1 MAASAL
7 NIRVEYNAL
16 RMLIANIPLAAVG
29 SLGCALVLYLQI
41 GTYLEHSAALQFWL
55 AALAS
60 VSSIRVWL
68 VKLFRRAPRHGIL
81 DIKRWWYTI
90 FGIEGVLGILWGSL
104 PFIQP
109 GLQISTFALYLL
121 IIAGLSAGAAVTF
134 SVYFSV
140 VAAFIIPSQGLAS
153 WYLFYFKQD
162 FDPAWMAV
170 VWLYGALMLT
180 LAYILNKN
188 LIRTITSENDKRTL
202 IVRLK
207 WINRKIQREM
217 NLHRRTSAALQISK
231 DRYESVTKEYGS
243 VLENMPIGVVKMD
256 AELRITYLNLAM
268 EKMIGVPD
276 GSHSTAIGEL
286 LYTMPTVR
294 AAKLD
299 QQVQNLLHKKS
310 FALTSEYV
318 STYNKKLY
326 VSVKGIPII
335 KENVLTGALAI
346 VQDISEQVGIENAL
360 RLAKDEAESASRAK
374 SIFLTNMSHE
384 LRTPLHGILG
394 MVDVLEFAVQKSDLR
409 ENLNVIR
416 SSGLVLL
423 DTVNRLLDISR
434 IESGNFPLV
443 FETCN
448 LHEEIENIVELHRKV
463 VLAKGLSFDLVIQA
477 EVPNRVTVDM
487 YRLRHILQ
495 NLLNNA
501 YKFTAQGGIS
511 VLLSANDLGGKVYAV
526 NFSVKDTGIG
536 ISELDQKRLFDPFV
550 QLENG
555 TTRRYQGVGLGST
568 IAREMVRQ
576 MGGELHVLSTQGQG
590 STFHFTLN
598 LRAAEFESPSKAAS
612 GAALPVSSAVTT
624 KVLVVDDNE
633 VNRMI
638 AVKLLEKE
646 GCEVD
651 AVASGLAAISHAR
664 DRIYDLVFMDIDMP
678 EMDGIETAKH
688 LREGGNKSLPIIA
701 MTAHTLAGDRE
712 RLLEAGMDDY
722 VAKPFDRK
730 IFANIVKKFKDNPH
744 STQYRSAK

>member
-1 MAASAL
+1 
-7 NIRVEYNAL
+7 
-16 RMLIANIPLAAVG
+16 
-29 SLGCALVLYLQI
+29 
-41 GTYLEHSAALQFWL
+41 
-55 AALAS
+55 
-60 VSSIRVWL
+60 
-68 VKLFRRAPRHGIL
+68 
-81 DIKRWWYTI
+81 
-90 FGIEGVLGILWGSL
+90 
-104 PFIQP
+104 
-109 GLQISTFALYLL
+109 
-121 IIAGLSAGAAVTF
+121 
-134 SVYFSV
+134 
-140 VAAFIIPSQGLAS
+140 
-153 WYLFYFKQD
+153 
-162 FDPAWMAV
+162 
-170 VWLYGALMLT
+170 
-180 LAYILNKN
+180 
-188 LIRTITSENDKRTL
+188 
-202 IVRLK
+202 
-207 WINRKIQREM
+207 
-217 NLHRRTSAALQISK
+217 
-231 DRYESVTKEYGS
+231 
-243 VLENMPIGVVKMD
+243 
-256 AELRITYLNLAM
+256 
-268 EKMIGVPD
+268 
-276 GSHSTAIGEL
+276 
-286 LYTMPTVR
+286 
-294 AAKLD
+294 
-299 QQVQNLLHKKS
+299 
-310 FALTSEYV
+310 
-318 STYNKKLY
+318 
-326 VSVKGIPII
+326 
-335 KENVLTGALAI
+335 
-346 VQDISEQVGIENAL
+346 
-360 RLAKDEAESASRAK
+360 
-374 SIFLTNMSHE
+374 
-384 LRTPLHGILG
+384 
-394 MVDVLEFAVQKSDLR
+394 
-409 ENLNVIR
+409 
-416 SSGLVLL
+416 
-423 DTVNRLLDISR
+423 RLLDISR

-477 EVPNRVTVDM
+477 EVPNRVTVDL